1 MNFLSGGRDTC
12 QGDSGGPLI
21 IPGINNSAIIYGIV
35 SRGDG
40 CALKNRY
47 GMYARVTKSLNWIRS
62 LMKNK
67 Y

>member
-1 MNFLSGGRDTC
+1 MILLVAGKDTC

-35 SRGDG
+35 SRGEG
-40 CALKNRY
+40 CALKNHY
-47 GMYARVTKSLNWIRS
+47 GFYARVTKSLNWIRS
-62 LMKNK
+62 FMKNK